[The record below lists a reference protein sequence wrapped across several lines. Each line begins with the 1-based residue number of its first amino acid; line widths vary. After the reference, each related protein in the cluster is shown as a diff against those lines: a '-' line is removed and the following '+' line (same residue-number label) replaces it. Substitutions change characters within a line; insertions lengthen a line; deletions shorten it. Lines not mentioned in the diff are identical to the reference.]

1 MIAFSLDESTTTNGL
16 YKKESSELK
25 QLWEEMKSA
34 QEKHIASMGDLQEIM
49 RLVELAEQ
57 RYQVE
62 GCTGH
67 PERESIIEMVA
78 SLGEMYFVCLGQQQ
92 KSFARCR

>member
-1 MIAFSLDESTTTNGL
+1 MIAFALDESTTSD

-25 QLWEEMKSA
+25 QLWEEMKFA
-34 QEKHIASMGDLQEIM
+34 QKKHITSMGDLQEIM
-49 RLVELAEQ
+49 RLVELAEK

-62 GCTGH
+62 GSTGH